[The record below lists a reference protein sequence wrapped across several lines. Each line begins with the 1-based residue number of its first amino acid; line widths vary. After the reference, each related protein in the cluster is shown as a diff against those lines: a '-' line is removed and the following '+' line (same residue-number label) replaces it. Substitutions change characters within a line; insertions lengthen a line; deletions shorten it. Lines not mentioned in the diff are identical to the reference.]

1 MTRAFVLCLVASA
14 AAADP
19 LTKRLTAI
27 DVAPTK
33 AELLELGGA
42 PRLLALTKAEHSFVV
57 QRAALAALAHFP
69 TVEVREAL
77 VKRSASGDAA
87 LRKTALEALGFAFV
101 DDVVAERALVQSLT
115 DELPMLRR
123 AAIRALARRST
134 STSLLALEQQ
144 ATTER
149 DAETKATLSQALT
162 SRR

>member
-1 MTRAFVLCLVASA
+1 MTRALVLCLVASVA
-14 AAADP
+14 TADP
-19 LTKRLTAI
+19 LSKRLTAI

-42 PRLLALTKAEHSFVV
+42 PRLLALTKAEHPFVV

-77 VKRSASGDAA
+77 VKRAANGDAA

-101 DDVVAERALVQSLT
+101 DDAVAERALLLALS

>member
-1 MTRAFVLCLVASA
+1 MTRALVLCLVASV

-19 LTKRLTAI
+19 LSKRLAAI

-42 PRLLALTKAEHSFVV
+42 PRLLALTKAEHPFVV

-77 VKRSASGDAA
+77 VKRAANGDAA

-101 DDVVAERALVQSLT
+101 DDVVAERALVLALS

-123 AAIRALARRST
+123 AAIRALAKRST